1 MKLANISTTS
11 TEMNSTTTS
20 NLNRKETIIERIQM
34 AVARLLGSADID
46 RILIDRSLTSQGM
59 DSLAALSLY
68 NWLEQ
73 ETTVFI
79 PLADLLQ
86 GNSIET
92 IATVIHNKLNG
103 RHQVVSSTTKEEHID
118 TDLIK
123 ENEIKLS
130 HNSNYTGIENIIC
143 LQSPLQYDSDI
154 FFCVT
159 EQSSTNTDNLSKLFI
174 DKIYEQQNQTRSV
187 LVYAIK
193 IPSMT
198 SAALTSTYAV
208 DMILQMRRIQ
218 PREPYRLVAVR
229 KKQEEIIVHEM
240 IKQLKDHL
248 MTIDIRLLLLD
259 D

>member
-130 HNSNYTGIENIIC
+130 
-143 LQSPLQYDSDI
+143 
-154 FFCVT
+154 
-159 EQSSTNTDNLSKLFI
+159 
-174 DKIYEQQNQTRSV
+174 
-187 LVYAIK
+187 
-193 IPSMT
+193 
-198 SAALTSTYAV
+198 
-208 DMILQMRRIQ
+208 
-218 PREPYRLVAVR
+218 
-229 KKQEEIIVHEM
+229 
-240 IKQLKDHL
+240 
-248 MTIDIRLLLLD
+248 
-259 D
+259 

>member
-1 MKLANISTTS
+1 
-11 TEMNSTTTS
+11 
-20 NLNRKETIIERIQM
+20 
-34 AVARLLGSADID
+34 
-46 RILIDRSLTSQGM
+46 
-59 DSLAALSLY
+59 
-68 NWLEQ
+68 
-73 ETTVFI
+73 
-79 PLADLLQ
+79 
-86 GNSIET
+86 SIET

-130 HNSNYTGIENIIC
+130 HNSNY
-143 LQSPLQYDSDI
+143 
-154 FFCVT
+154 T